1 MKIIFASC
9 VIVCAASAWAG
20 NSPPSQAENAI
31 AEARKAIL
39 EKPEGFE
46 GYNRLAAALLL
57 RARET
62 ADSGYCTQAGDYVE
76 KSLKLAKDNFEGGQ
90 IRTSILLCR
99 HEYREALEAA
109 KTLNKRIPDDVMT
122 YGLLVDA
129 NTELGL
135 YKDAETAGQWMLN
148 LRPGNLPALIHAA
161 HLRELFGDLDGSEE
175 LMSLAYQSTSP
186 AEGGQRAA
194 ILAYMGH
201 LRLRSGMPDAAEKVL
216 MQALT
221 ALPDYPEALRNL
233 AEVRIAQKRYEE
245 AVTLRR
251 QVSQMEQRA
260 GALYD
265 LAEAL
270 ELAGHPD
277 EAQKTFTDF
286 EAKALLESKSKDNA
300 DRKLILYYADRAREP
315 AKALELA
322 KQEYSWRQDVFTL
335 DAYAWALHVNGDDIH
350 AREQIKA
357 ALAVGIRDPLVA
369 RHAAEIGLRTSP

>member
-1 MKIIFASC
+1 M
-9 VIVCAASAWAG
+9 VCAASVWAG
-20 NSPPSQAENAI
+20 NSSSSQAENAI
-31 AEARKAIL
+31 AEARKAVL

-62 ADSGYCTQAGDYVE
+62 ADSGYCAQAGEYVE

-90 IRTSILLCR
+90 IRTSVFLCR
-99 HEYREALEAA
+99 HEYQPALEAA

-129 NTELGL
+129 NTELGF

-161 HLRELFGDLDGSEE
+161 HLRELFGDIEGSEE

-186 AEGGQRAA
+186 VDGSQRAS

-201 LRLRSGMPDAAEKVL
+201 LRLTSGKPDAAEKVL

-221 ALPDYPEALRNL
+221 ALPDYPEALGNL

-251 QVSQMEQRA
+251 QLSQMEQRA

-270 ELAGHPD
+270 VLAGHPD
-277 EAQKTFTDF
+277 EAQKMFSEF
-286 EAKALLESKSKDNA
+286 AAEALLESKSKDNA
-300 DRKLILYYADRAREP
+300 NRKLIFYYADRAHKP

-322 KQEYSWRQDVFTL
+322 KQEYSWRHDVFTL
-335 DAYAWALHVNGDDIH
+335 DAYAWALHANGDDIH
-350 AREQIKA
+350 AREQIEA
-357 ALAVGIRDPLVA
+357 ALAVGIRDSNLA
-369 RHAAEIGLRTSP
+369 RHAAEIGLRASR